1 MSSHKEK
8 LISSVLKFDWK
19 FLVKLFLSGLFT
31 ALGIYQHMGSE
42 KLELALAALVFV
54 PIIGIVFTYLKR
66 DMSEKAVRLTIISL
80 ATLFV
85 LITSDL
91 SLFLALAFFMM
102 LDGATQKDSIKM
114 DSAFRWTNA
123 VAVEETP
130 ELISHIFGKHRL
142 FTSIPEEYRDKLIEK
157 CGCITIEKGAKL
169 IHLGEPNTNL
179 FFIAKGHVRVVKE
192 GKTLAELKQGDLVGE
207 VSASGLSLPVADVV
221 ADDRVTV
228 FAVSLEQINS
238 VAEQFPEFRKRL
250 CNLAKTRRAELATRS
265 KIAMAPEPIHKFVSK
280 HQLFKLL
287 PEHLRRYIVDEC
299 RVYTLKKKGL
309 LIRQGEFNSNLY
321 LIAQGYI
328 HVVAD
333 GHHVASLGEG
343 DIVGEIS
350 TSGISM
356 PVADVIADSAVTA
369 YAFPA
374 EHINFVAAKSPIFK
388 KKLREIGMLRKRGSE
403 TDAAD
408 GEEV

>member
-1 MSSHKEK
+1 VNSHKEK

-42 KLELALAALVFV
+42 KLELALAALIFV

-102 LDGATQKDSIKM
+102 LDGATQKDSIKL

-123 VAVEETP
+123 VAVEDAP
-130 ELISHIFGKHRL
+130 ESLSRVFSKHRL
-142 FTSIPEEYRDKLIEK
+142 FTSIPKESCDKLLEASSFFHVDK
-157 CGCITIEKGAKL
+157 NTKL
-169 IHLGEPNTNL
+169 IREGEKNTNL
-179 FFIAKGHVRVVKE
+179 FFIAKGHVRVVKD
-192 GKTLAELKQGDLVGE
+192 GKTLAELKQGDIVGE

-221 ADDRVTV
+221 ADDRVSV
-228 FAVSLEQINS
+228 FAVSLEQINE
-238 VAEQFPEFRKRL
+238 VAEVYSEFKKRL
-250 CNLAKTRRAELATRS
+250 CRLAKTRRAELATRS
-265 KIAMAPEPIHKFVSK
+265 KIEMPPEPIYKSMSK
-280 HQLFKLL
+280 HQLFKVL
-287 PEHLRRYIVDEC
+287 PAHLRHYLADEC
-299 RVYTLKKKGL
+299 RVYTLEKKGL

-321 LIAQGYI
+321 MIGTGFI
-328 HVVAD
+328 HVVMD

-343 DIVGEIS
+343 DIVGELS

-356 PVADVIADSAVTA
+356 PTADVVADSSVIA

-374 EHINFVAAKSPIFK
+374 EHINRVATKSATFK
-388 KKLREIGMLRKRGSE
+388 KRLREIGMLRLKA
-403 TDAAD
+403 DAERDEAAS
-408 GEEV
+408 

>member
-1 MSSHKEK
+1 MGSHKEE

-31 ALGIYQHMGSE
+31 AIGIYQHMGNE

-66 DMSEKAVRLTIISL
+66 DMSEQTVRLTIISL

-102 LDGATQKDSIKM
+102 LDGATQKDSIKL

-123 VAVEETP
+123 VAVEDP
-130 ELISHIFGKHRL
+130 GQLSHLLAKHRL
-142 FTSIPEEYRDKLIEK
+142 FSSIPESSRDELIAK
-157 CGCITIEKGAKL
+157 CGCLTIEKGAKL
-169 IHLGEPNTNL
+169 IHLGEKNTNL

-192 GKTLAELKQGDLVGE
+192 DKILAHLKQGDIVGE
-207 VSASGLSLPVADVV
+207 VSASGLSLPVADVI

-228 FAVSLEQINS
+228 FAVSLEQINA
-238 VAEQFPEFRKRL
+238 VAEQFPKFRTRL
-250 CNLAKTRRAELATRS
+250 CRLAKTRRAELATRS
-265 KIAMAPEPIHKFVSK
+265 KVEMVPEPIHKFVSK

-287 PEHLRRYIVDEC
+287 PEHLRRYMVDEC
-299 RVYTLKKKGL
+299 RVYTLEKGGL

-321 LIAQGYI
+321 LIAKGYI
-328 HVVAD
+328 HIVMD
-333 GHHVASLGEG
+333 EQHIASLGEG

-350 TSGISM
+350 SSGISM
-356 PVADVIADSAVTA
+356 PVANVVADSNVTA

-374 EHINFVAAKSPIFK
+374 EHINLVAGKSPAFK
-388 KKLREIGMLRKRGSE
+388 KKLREIGMLRKR
-403 TDAAD
+403 DI
-408 GEEV
+408 